1 VARVVVTGASGFLGG
16 ALIKLLRGN
25 NIDCIG
31 ITRKKSLDLFTVE
44 SYEESP
50 LGEILIHLAEPNN
63 RSDVEKSGTE
73 QELACY
79 ETFKVLLKKGY
90 RRVIYASSA
99 TLYAGCSMTPRKVT
113 DPIEGMDAYTR
124 IKMSSESL
132 ALSSGGAVVR
142 LANLYGPGMSTENVV
157 SHILNQ
163 AGLDRAITMRSLGPV
178 RDFLWIEDAV
188 TAFLAIIEKKASG
201 VFNVGSGRGTSI
213 RELVSMV
220 QSKLKKKQDV
230 IELCPLNKSYNLIL
244 DIELTK
250 KTLGWA
256 PKTILEDGIRK
267 LVETKIKRYAPK

>member
-1 VARVVVTGASGFLGG
+1 MARVVVTGASGFLGG
-16 ALIKLLRGN
+16 ALINFLREN

-50 LGEILIHLAEPNN
+50 LGDILIHLAEPNN
-63 RSDVEKSGTE
+63 RSDVEKSGTK
-73 QELACY
+73 QELACH

-90 RRVIYASSA
+90 QRVIYASSA
-99 TLYAGCSMTPRKVT
+99 TLYADSSTTPRKVT
-113 DPIEGMDAYTR
+113 DPIEGKDVYTR

-132 ALSSGGAVVR
+132 ALSSGGTVVR
-142 LANLYGPGMSTENVV
+142 MANLYGPGMSTENVV

-178 RDFLWIEDAV
+178 RDFLWIEDAL
-188 TAFLAIIEKKASG
+188 TAFLAIIEKGASG
-201 VFNVGSGRGTSI
+201 VFNVGSGRGASI

-220 QSKLKKKQDV
+220 QSIFKNKQDV
-230 IELCPLNKSYNLIL
+230 IELCPLKESSNLIL

-256 PKTILEDGIRK
+256 PKTILEEGIRK
-267 LVETKIKRYAPK
+267 MVAMKIKNHA

>member
-1 VARVVVTGASGFLGG
+1 MAKIVVTGASGFLGG
-16 ALIKLLRGN
+16 ALISFLRKK

-44 SYEESP
+44 SYEDSP
-50 LGEILIHLAEPNN
+50 LGDILIHLAEPNN
-63 RSDVEKSGTE
+63 RSDVEERGTK
-73 QELACY
+73 QELACH

-99 TLYAGCSMTPRKVT
+99 TLYAGCLTTPRKVT

-132 ALSSGGAVVR
+132 ALLGGGTVVR

-163 AGLDRAITMRSLGPV
+163 AGLDGAITMRSLGPV

-188 TAFLAIIEKKASG
+188 TAFLAIIEKRVSG

-213 RELVSMV
+213 RELVSVV
-220 QSKLKKKQDV
+220 QSIFKNKQDV
-230 IELCPLNKSYNLIL
+230 IELCPLKESSNLIL

-256 PKTILEDGIRK
+256 PKTILEEGIRK
-267 LVETKIKRYAPK
+267 MVAMKIKNHA

>member
-1 VARVVVTGASGFLGG
+1 MARVVVTGASGFLGG
-16 ALIKLLRGN
+16 ALINFLREN

-50 LGEILIHLAEPNN
+50 LGNILIHLAEPNN
-63 RSDVEKSGTE
+63 RSDVEKSGTK
-73 QELACY
+73 QELACH

-90 RRVIYASSA
+90 QRVIYASSA
-99 TLYAGCSMTPRKVT
+99 TLYADSSTTPRKVT
-113 DPIEGMDAYTR
+113 DPIEGKDVYTR

-132 ALSSGGAVVR
+132 ALSSGGTVVR
-142 LANLYGPGMSTENVV
+142 MANLYGPGMSTENVV

-178 RDFLWIEDAV
+178 RDFLWIEDAL
-188 TAFLAIIEKKASG
+188 TAFLAIIEKGASG
-201 VFNVGSGRGTSI
+201 VFNVGSGRGASI

-220 QSKLKKKQDV
+220 QSIFKNKQDV
-230 IELCPLNKSYNLIL
+230 IELCPLKESSNLIL

-256 PKTILEDGIRK
+256 PKTILEEGIRK
-267 LVETKIKRYAPK
+267 MVAMKIKNHA

>member
-1 VARVVVTGASGFLGG
+1 MAKIVVTGASGFLGG
-16 ALIKLLRGN
+16 ALISFLRKN

-31 ITRKKSLDLFTVE
+31 ITRKKTLDLFTVE
-44 SYEESP
+44 KYEESP
-50 LGEILIHLAEPNN
+50 LGDILIHLAEPNN
-63 RSDVEKSGTE
+63 RSDVEDRGTK

-99 TLYAGCSMTPRKVT
+99 TLYADCSTTPRKVT
-113 DPIEGMDAYTR
+113 DPIECMDAYTR

-132 ALSSGGAVVR
+132 ALSNGGTVVR

-188 TAFLAIIEKKASG
+188 TAFLAIIEKRVSG

-220 QSKLKKKQDV
+220 QSIFKNKQDV
-230 IELCPLNKSYNLIL
+230 IELCPQKESSNLIL

-256 PKTILEDGIRK
+256 PKTILEEGIRK
-267 LVETKIKRYAPK
+267 MVAMKIKNHA

>member
-16 ALIKLLRGN
+16 ALINFLREN

-50 LGEILIHLAEPNN
+50 LGNILIHLAEPNN
-63 RSDVEKSGTE
+63 RSDVEKSGTK
-73 QELACY
+73 QELACH

-90 RRVIYASSA
+90 QRVIYASSA
-99 TLYAGCSMTPRKVT
+99 TLYADSSTTPRKVT
-113 DPIEGMDAYTR
+113 DPIEGKDVYTR

-132 ALSSGGAVVR
+132 ALSSGGTVVR
-142 LANLYGPGMSTENVV
+142 MANLYGPGMSTENVV

-178 RDFLWIEDAV
+178 RDFLWIEDAL
-188 TAFLAIIEKKASG
+188 TAFLAIIEKGASG
-201 VFNVGSGRGTSI
+201 VFNVGSGRGASI

-220 QSKLKKKQDV
+220 QSIFKNKQDV
-230 IELCPLNKSYNLIL
+230 IELCPLKESSNLIL

-256 PKTILEDGIRK
+256 PKTILEEGIRK
-267 LVETKIKRYAPK
+267 MVAMKIKNHA